1 MASIGFLK
9 VEHQDRS
16 SESRGHASDQTDDD
30 LRSDDRRHRD
40 GVLLV
45 ELDTSGI
52 AHWRQVRHR

>member
-9 VEHQDRS
+9 GEHQDRS
-16 SESRGHASDQTDDD
+16 SESRGHPSDQTDDD

-45 ELDTSGI
+45 ELDASGI
-52 AHWRQVRHR
+52 AHWRRVRHR